1 MWVPYWRIWQRVIIM
16 NIETDLCII
25 GAGLS
30 GLALAVKLQA
40 EGSDVV
46 VLEGRD
52 RTGGRVLS
60 QDGFDLGPSWIWPHN
75 QRMLALLERLSLKSF
90 SQHASGRL
98 VFEDAAG
105 QVRRDLE
112 FATMSGALR
121 VEGGLARVT
130 DTLAS
135 MLGDRLRLACR
146 VHRVLEEADGVSVF
160 WANDHIRARRV
171 VIAMPPR
178 LVACLGVAVPDAPT
192 WMAGHAKLVATYPTA
207 FWRESGLNGDAI
219 SHRGPL
225 AEIHDASPAS
235 ARVGALFGFARVG
248 AARQPGFQDAAIAQ
262 LVRLFGQDAAT
273 PDKVFIKDWSVD
285 TDTATKADRTP
296 PSDHP
301 KYSAVQP
308 TRRVIFA
315 GTEMSSDNGGFL
327 EGALAAAE
335 AAHSALALGEY

>member
-1 MWVPYWRIWQRVIIM
+1 M
-16 NIETDLCII
+16 NFDTDTCII

-30 GLALAVKLQA
+30 GLALASQLQA
-40 EGSDVV
+40 EGGKVM

-60 QDGFDLGPSWIWPHN
+60 QDGYDLGPSWIWPHN
-75 QRMLALLERLSLKSF
+75 HRMLALLDRLGLNRF
-90 SQHASGRL
+90 AQYASGRL

-105 QVRRDLE
+105 RVRRDLE
-112 FATMSGALR
+112 FATMGGALR

-135 MLGDRLRLACR
+135 GLGDRLRLACQ
-146 VHRVLEEADGVSVF
+146 VHRVLEDADGVSVF
-160 WANDHIRARRV
+160 LANERIRARRV
-171 VIAMPPR
+171 VLAMPPR
-178 LVACLGVAVPDAPT
+178 LMAGLGVAVPDAST

-207 FWRESGLNGDAI
+207 FWRENGLNGDAI

-225 AEIHDASPAS
+225 AEIHDASPVDAK
-235 ARVGALFGFARVG
+235 VGALFGFAHVG
-248 AARQPGFQDAAIAQ
+248 AARQPGFRDAAIAQ
-262 LVRLFGQDAAT
+262 LARLFGHNAAT
-273 PDKVFIKDWSVD
+273 PDHVFIKDWSMD
-285 TDTATKADRTP
+285 PATTTKADLTP

-301 KYSAVQP
+301 NYIAVPP